1 MHRRIPA
8 SKPWYNGAVECG
20 IKEFKNLFYCLWRE
34 HGMPQSADEENDLL
48 LRVKRVVKLTQCCMN
63 EDMPRPTLGGVTPG
77 ARRSNQERETIS
89 ENRRYQEQQ
98 ERKEVKPWQKT
109 ALDLAREAVAASP
122 LSNLRIMTD
131 FCFFLKCEM
140 LFRHL

>member
-1 MHRRIPA
+1 
-8 SKPWYNGAVECG
+8 
-20 IKEFKNLFYCLWRE
+20 
-34 HGMPQSADEENDLL
+34 MPQSADEENDLL